1 MRGPEVTSAVVETA
15 RSPAVGRSREAKR
28 LFGDLMAVPPLVRR
42 GFMRSLAARDL
53 QEVLTVAAKE
63 GGTPFCIWQDDP
75 QGFVED
81 VLQETTWSKQN
92 DVLNAIP
99 GNRRVAVPSAF
110 GTGKTH
116 IAARAVVWRGSVF
129 PPGQSL
135 TVTTATRFRQVRRQ
149 LWPHI
154 RAIHKRSG
162 LPGQVDQTQWAAPNA
177 EGVMTDIAYGFSA
190 PPHDESAVQG
200 IHAPKLFIV
209 VDEAGGIG
217 RVIGAAMRG
226 LLTGED
232 TRMLAIGNPPTDDE
246 GSWFEALCS
255 ADDVMTVPI
264 SAYDSP
270 QLSGEA
276 TGRCR
281 SCPPEVEEHTLA
293 THLVDQEW
301 VDDTI
306 EEHGEDAP
314 YVSAKV
320 YARFP
325 KGGPRRAI
333 PSTWVD
339 LALEAPEPEDG
350 DEDFGTYVRLC
361 DLGLSDEQADW
372 YVKRGAWVRLGV
384 DVAADGGDEFVVA
397 RQVGNLGTIEHV
409 ASGAANANHLDV
421 SGEVLR
427 EIKRAEALCAALGTT
442 SRIHVK
448 VDSIGLGWGVVGT
461 LTAWGTEGM
470 HSAKIIGADV
480 RENTH
485 REPDAATLRPNRKR
499 DELWLGGRANL
510 APTGP
515 GEPGLLRLRVDRRT
529 QAQLSSPMMGT
540 NSSGMTVIESKA
552 SMKARGL
559 PSPDRA
565 EALLLAGY
573 EPIIKPKRKKARLVV

>member
-1 MRGPEVTSAVVETA
+1 VTSAVVEAAKTPT
-15 RSPAVGRSREAKR
+15 RGGSREAKR
-28 LFGDLMAVPPLVRR
+28 IFSDLMAVPPDIRR
-42 GFMRSLAARDL
+42 GGLRGLPPRDLVEVLAA
-53 QEVLTVAAKE
+53 AAKE
-63 GGTPFCIWQDDP
+63 GGTPFCLYQDDP

-92 DVLNAIP
+92 SVLNAIP

-129 PPGQSL
+129 PVGTSL

-154 RAIHKRSG
+154 RAIHKRAG
-162 LPGQVDQTQWAAPNA
+162 LPGQVDQTQWAAPNH
-177 EGVMTDIAYGFSA
+177 EGVMVDVAYGFSA

-200 IHAPKLFIV
+200 IHAPRLFIV

-217 RVIGAAMRG
+217 RIIGAAMRG
-226 LLTGED
+226 LLTGEE
-232 TRMLAIGNPPTDDE
+232 TRLLAIGNPPTDDE
-246 GSWFEALCS
+246 GSWFEGLCT
-255 ADDVMTVPI
+255 DPEVCVIPI

-270 QLSGEA
+270 ALSGEHVLQ
-276 TGRCR
+276 CR
-281 SCPPEVEEHTLA
+281 SCPDSVPEHSLA
-293 THLVDQEW
+293 SHLVDREW
-301 VDDTI
+301 VNDTI
-306 EEHGEDAP
+306 AEHGDDAP
-314 YVSAKV
+314 YVVAKV
-320 YARFP
+320 DAKFP

-333 PSTWVD
+333 PSTWVE
-339 LALEAPEPEDG
+339 LAIEAPEPEDG
-350 DEDFGTYVRLC
+350 DDDFDEYVRLS
-361 DLGLSDEQADW
+361 DLDLATEQEQW
-372 YVKRGAWVRLGV
+372 YVRRGAWIRLGV

-397 RQVGNLGTIEHV
+397 RTVGNLGTIRHI

-427 EIKRAEALCAALGTT
+427 EIKEAEALAAALGST

-448 VDSIGLGWGVVGT
+448 VDVIGLGWGVVGT
-461 LTAWGTEGM
+461 LVAWGTEGL
-470 HSAKIIGADV
+470 HSAKVIGVDV

-485 REPDAATLRPNRKR
+485 REPDAETLRPARKR
-499 DELWLGGRANL
+499 DELWLAGRSLLN
-510 APTGP
+510 PTGP
-515 GEPGLLRLRVDRRT
+515 GEPGMLRLRVDRRT

-540 NSSGMTVIESKA
+540 NSGGMTVIESKS
-552 SMKARGL
+552 SMKSRGL

-565 EALLLAGY
+565 EALLLAPY